1 MKSDKIYLE
10 LDLFPSDRP
19 SSLHIHP
26 RSSVVKKS
34 ARSLYQ
40 IRFKP
45 VNGILLSPHLTA
57 NFSKVWL
64 TNINSPPQTP

>member
-10 LDLFPSDRP
+10 LDLFPGDRP
-19 SSLHIHP
+19 SSIRVHP
-26 RSSVVKKS
+26 RSSAVQKS
-34 ARSLYQ
+34 AISLYQ

-57 NFSKVWL
+57 NFSNV
-64 TNINSPPQTP
+64 